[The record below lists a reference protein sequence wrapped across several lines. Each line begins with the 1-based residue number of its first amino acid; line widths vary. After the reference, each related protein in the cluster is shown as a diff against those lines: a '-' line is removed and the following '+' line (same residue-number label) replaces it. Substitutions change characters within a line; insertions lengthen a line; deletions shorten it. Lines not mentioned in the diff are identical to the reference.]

1 MSGAQP
7 MQVDVIDLDDDTESE
22 SSSIM
27 IIDDPSKSAPTTDD
41 TRHVTRFDFKRQ
53 IAAFLEEIGV
63 QSAGDRPEYI
73 PQDAFDL
80 AFDGAFKTET
90 TLSAGSVLE
99 GLSRILGI
107 PGLTELFIKHFRPI
121 LLDLIARWVQSSS
134 SQTTSEEWERKL
146 FVVAELA
153 QHVPEA
159 WSYVQL
165 PCP

>member
-1 MSGAQP
+1 
-7 MQVDVIDLDDDTESE
+7 MQVDVIDLDDDTESD

-27 IIDDPSKSAPTTDD
+27 IIDDPSTSAPTTDD

-73 PQDAFDL
+73 PQEAFDL
-80 AFDGAFKTET
+80 AFDGALATET
-90 TLSAGSVLE
+90 TMTLSAGRVLE

-121 LLDLIARWVQSSS
+121 LLDLIARWVLSTSSHA
-134 SQTTSEEWERKL
+134 TSEEWERKL

-153 QHVPEA
+153 QHAPEA
-159 WSYVQL
+159 WSYVH
-165 PCP
+165 PICP